1 MFNIRKP
8 RLQLWPDILW
18 ALLGLAALVIWF
30 LSGTPTRL
38 LSSAF
43 SAPSLAQS
51 AYNLGIGENGTVTGK
66 VEPNAFVCM
75 LDEKGARVA
84 EGYAGP
90 DGSFSLALP
99 AKSAAGDYKYS
110 LVSASDGS
118 ATLFSGVSAA
128 SPLALAV
135 AAPAAVAQVEPT
147 ATVAPTE
154 APAATA
160 TAEPTKAPAATATT
174 APTEAPKATDVPK
187 ATNTPAPSATPKPVG
202 PTIGGIAAG
211 SVLLASSVNELA
223 GTAAPNAEV
232 QVFDGDKLI
241 GTVKADADG
250 KWTLALPKG
259 LSLGAHSFSAST
271 AEGKAEAVGL
281 LAVAAP
287 VIAQPRGARPATELL
302 LTGNATSGATV
313 VVTAGDKQVC
323 SVAADARGRWTCN
336 LPADL
341 AADKQSLKVSVVDAG
356 AKPVVEGN
364 TVEVDFSILL
374 PVTGEK

>member
-8 RLQLWPDILW
+8 RLQVWPDILW
-18 ALLGLAALVIWF
+18 ALLGLAALVIWL
-30 LSGTPTRL
+30 LSGRPMPRFDAL
-38 LSSAF
+38 A
-43 SAPSLAQS
+43 APSLDKA
-51 AYNLGIGENGTVTGK
+51 AYNLGLGENGAVTGK

-75 LDEKGARVA
+75 LDEKGNRVA

-99 AKSAAGDYKYS
+99 AQNAAGDFKYS
-110 LVSASDGS
+110 LVSASDDS
-118 ATLFSGVSAA
+118 ATLFSGVSAPA
-128 SPLALAV
+128 PLALAV
-135 AAPAAVAQVEPT
+135 AAPAVVAQVEPT
-147 ATVAPTE
+147 ATAVPTE

-160 TAEPTKAPAATATT
+160 TAEPTQAPEATATT
-174 APTEAPKATDVPK
+174 VPTEAPKATDIPK

-202 PTIGGIAAG
+202 PTISGITAG
-211 SVLLASSVNELA
+211 AVVLASSVNTLA

-232 QVFDGDKLI
+232 QVFDGDKRI

-250 KWTLALPKG
+250 KWSLALPKG
-259 LSLGAHSFSAST
+259 LALGAHSFSAST
-271 AEGKAEAVGL
+271 AEGKAEAIGL

-287 VIAQPRGARPATELL
+287 VIVQPRGARPATELPL
-302 LTGNATSGATV
+302 SGNATSGATV
-313 VVTAGDKQVC
+313 LVTAGDKQVC

-356 AKPVVEGN
+356 AKPVVDGN

-374 PVTGEK
+374 PVTGGK